1 MPDNPPAGFPRVT
14 PYLFYEDPGAA
25 VDWLVEAFGFK
36 ERFRMAG
43 PDGKVNHAEVEV
55 EGDSVVMM
63 GYPGPDYQGPKKQGH
78 VHVLVYIYVDDVDRH
93 FARAQGAGATVLQ
106 EPADQGYGDRT
117 YLVADPE
124 GHQWNFA
131 QHVRDVRPE
140 EMTQQSAG

>member
-93 FARAQGAGATVLQ
+93 FARLIDLIDVFEL
-106 EPADQGYGDRT
+106 DDRF
-117 YLVADPE
+117 
-124 GHQWNFA
+124 H
-131 QHVRDVRPE
+131 R
-140 EMTQQSAG
+140 